1 MTQSIDKYLNG
12 HEIDIY
18 RVFFPGAALPSLI
31 SILANAS
38 TVVAT
43 DHPLSPAL
51 TGATQFNMDHNLCNR
66 SPVPPAEITIQ
77 PHQWGALDDSFS
89 LRNKGAFT
97 RIIGADCYW
106 MRAQHENLVRTM
118 QWFLAPGGKVLIV
131 TGLHTGRKIVKEFFE
146 TALKNGFQIERIYE
160 RDLTSQHEDDQETR
174 REWLPERND
183 EGPENRARW
192 CIVCVL
198 KRAE

>member
-1 MTQSIDKYLNG
+1 
-12 HEIDIY
+12 
-18 RVFFPGAALPSLI
+18 
-31 SILANAS
+31 
-38 TVVAT
+38 
-43 DHPLSPAL
+43 
-51 TGATQFNMDHNLCNR
+51 
-66 SPVPPAEITIQ
+66 
-77 PHQWGALDDSFS
+77 
-89 LRNKGAFT
+89 
-97 RIIGADCYW
+97 
-106 MRAQHENLVRTM
+106 M